1 MRMFMT
7 TVAAASLMAGGAMA
21 QTSIMTNDVKINGDQ
36 VTLSDVKADQD
47 GYIVLHAVLDG
58 KPVVPASIGHAMVK
72 KGDNK
77 NVVITSDYP
86 LVNGEDYVAMLHV
99 ESNGNQTYDFGPG
112 STKVD
117 TPVMKDGKIALSQFT
132 ATNTAAASGMT
143 PKVMGKQAMIEGSLV
158 TVPAVVAAKPGYVVI
173 HEAKDG
179 KPVVPQSIGHA
190 AVKAGTNENIQ
201 ITTDKQLK
209 DGKEYILMLHEETN
223 GNSSY
228 DFGPGSTDVDT
239 PVMADGNA
247 VTTPFT
253 AMTVSAKAKMKKDN
267 MSPMIDTTKA
277 DIDGSS
283 ATFKDVVAA
292 SDGYLVLHAT
302 KDGKPVVPANIGH
315 VAVKAGDNRNVT
327 VKTTVPLKEGET
339 YAAMLHDETNGNRS
353 YDFAKGATDVDTPT
367 MANGK
372 PVIVTFGG

>member
-1 MRMFMT
+1 
-7 TVAAASLMAGGAMA
+7 
-21 QTSIMTNDVKINGDQ
+21 MTNDVKINGDQ

-117 TPVMKDGKIALSQFT
+117 TPVMKDGKIALSQFP

-209 DGKEYILMLHEETN
+209 DGKEYILMLHEETDRK
-223 GNSSY
+223 S
-228 DFGPGSTDVDT
+228 
-239 PVMADGNA
+239 
-247 VTTPFT
+247 
-253 AMTVSAKAKMKKDN
+253 
-267 MSPMIDTTKA
+267 
-277 DIDGSS
+277 
-283 ATFKDVVAA
+283 VV
-292 SDGYLVLHAT
+292 
-302 KDGKPVVPANIGH
+302 
-315 VAVKAGDNRNVT
+315 
-327 VKTTVPLKEGET
+327 
-339 YAAMLHDETNGNRS
+339 
-353 YDFAKGATDVDTPT
+353 
-367 MANGK
+367 
-372 PVIVTFGG
+372 